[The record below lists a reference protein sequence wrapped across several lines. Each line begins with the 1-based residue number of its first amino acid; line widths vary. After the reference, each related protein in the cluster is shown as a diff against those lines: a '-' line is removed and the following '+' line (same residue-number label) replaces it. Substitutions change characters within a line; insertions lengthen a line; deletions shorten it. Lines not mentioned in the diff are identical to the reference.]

1 MDTLLQVEREAM
13 DIGRNKLL
21 EIFTVRRNRNAALA
35 SEIVMFFQQFCGV
48 NTIAY
53 YSTEMFIQSGF
64 AEQPALAASLG
75 FGVINWLFAI
85 PGMYT
90 IDTFGRRKLLLT
102 TFPVTCPPP
111 PATLLLCGCQKEN
124 PDRAPVGL
132 TYFLVTNS

>member
-1 MDTLLQVEREAM
+1 MG
-13 DIGRNKLL
+13 IGSKNKLM

-64 AEQPALAASLG
+64 EEQPALAASLG

-102 TFPVTCPPP
+102 TFPVCPPP
-111 PATLLLCGCQKEN
+111 PKKKN
-124 PDRAPVGL
+124 FPP
-132 TYFLVTNS
+132 FK

>member
-1 MDTLLQVEREAM
+1 MG
-13 DIGRNKLL
+13 IGSKNKLM

-53 YSTEMFIQSGF
+53 YSTEMFIQIGF
-64 AEQPALAASLG
+64 NEQPALAASLG

-102 TFPVTCPPP
+102 TFPVRPP
-111 PATLLLCGCQKEN
+111 LLIPEAKNGKKLS
-124 PDRAPVGL
+124 AVGL
-132 TYFLVTNS
+132 WANKLVYFS

>member
-1 MDTLLQVEREAM
+1 MQAARDLFYMDTLLQVEKEAM
-13 DIGRNKLL
+13 DIGRNKLK

-64 AEQPALAASLG
+64 NEQPALAASLG

-102 TFPVTCPPP
+102 TFPVTSSLPC
-111 PATLLLCGCQKEN
+111 
-124 PDRAPVGL
+124 D
-132 TYFLVTNS
+132 